1 MSRVWVKKTDEEK
14 ARVRK
19 AMKEYWRAKKKKEDR

>member
-14 ARVRK
+14 ARVSK